1 MKHLVD
7 IANLNAVS
15 EMKFKA
21 SDQLLILCNNM
32 DTITIDQVTMLSE
45 KKVAL
50 EFVRYENEEEKM
62 VLFGYLLG
70 KHGANILAHG
80 MELPSFLQEK
90 TPAKRTR
97 TVTKTKVEPKTAAAA
112 KETKKSPAKTVK
124 QVPTKEPAKAPVKAP
139 KTVDKSTETNAKGQT
154 KVTTKKAELPRIP
167 VAKATKSDDERVEAL
182 KKLLKITAEDIQYSF
197 DTNFMMGRI
206 ISYVST
212 ATSDEDVRNAL
223 EFNFRSDTNHIVAD
237 AVMKNLAKVRKIIN
251 Q

>member
-50 EFVRYENEEEKM
+50 EFVRYENEEERM

-90 TPAKRTR
+90 APAKRTR
-97 TVTKTKVEPKTAAAA
+97 KAEAKTVAAA

-124 QVPTKEPAKAPVKAP
+124 QVPTKEPTKAPVKAP
-139 KTVDKSTETNAKGQT
+139 KTVDKSTETNAKGRT
-154 KVTTKKAELPRIP
+154 KVTTKKAEAPRIP

-182 KKLLKITAEDIQYSF
+182 KKLLKVTAEDIQYSF